1 MKNPVLL
8 PTKHR
13 FTKLLVMERHNAVHH
28 NNTPETLA
36 PVRERYWIVKD
47 RVVVK
52 KVIRRC
58 IICRQYDGRP
68 FTSPIVPDLPAE
80 RVSKVPPFSTTRI
93 DFAGPLYVRSIDSKE
108 CNCKVYICLF
118 TCAST
123 RAVHLELTRELSA
136 TAFLLAF
143 RRFCGWQC
151 LPLVIMS
158 DNAKTFKY
166 CSKEIVKIA

>member
-1 MKNPVLL
+1 
-8 PTKHR
+8 
-13 FTKLLVMERHNAVHH
+13 MERHNAVHH
-28 NNTPETLA
+28 NGTPETLA
-36 PVRERYWIVKD
+36 AVRERYWIVKG

-58 IICRQYDGRP
+58 FICRRYDGRP

-80 RVSKVPPFSTTRI
+80 RVSKAPPFSTTGI
-93 DFAGPLYVRSIDSKE
+93 DFAGPLYVRSVDSKE

-143 RRFCGWQC
+143 RRFCGR
-151 LPLVIMS
+151 
-158 DNAKTFKY
+158 
-166 CSKEIVKIA
+166 